1 MIFCENMMKKEFV
14 IFYSWM
20 SERPKEQNIKYI
32 RGVLEGDCKKLEKKL
47 GIKIKIDSD
56 SRGEDGS
63 KSIDENVLKKIA
75 GCHIFIGDI
84 TPIYPQCAWKWWLK
98 PTPNPNVMYE
108 LGFAVSS
115 LGWNRC
121 IMVWNLKYG
130 NLSKA
135 PFDIRN
141 HTTIKYRKGKQE
153 LSFYRALKSK
163 IENYDEYVR
172 EWRIGKER
180 FFDAEKYYQI
190 TQMCSERDLVDS
202 IDGFLTNQVY
212 NSLEFNWWDNLY
224 YYYHHY
230 PDNRFVDE
238 ELHQAYLKFLD
249 ELKRMTLFAATYN
262 EQIRHSNR
270 PDDEVGIDEWRREE
284 IYRIRDPYQY
294 LDESKAAAYQTKIDK
309 EFYSL
314 IPSVMDSYK
323 AFRDLIRKKLLV

>member
-1 MIFCENMMKKEFV
+1 
-14 IFYSWM
+14 M
-20 SERPKEQNIKYI
+20 SDRPQEQNLKFISK
-32 RGVLEGDCKKLEKKL
+32 VLKDDCKKLEKKL
-47 GIKIKIDSD
+47 GIKFLIDSD

-63 KSIDENVLKKIA
+63 KSIEENVLKKIA
-75 GCHIFIGDI
+75 NCDIFVGDI
-84 TPIYPQCAWKWWLK
+84 TPIYPRQPWQLWSK

-108 LGFAVSS
+108 LGYAVSS

-121 IMVWNLKYG
+121 VMVWNLKYG
-130 NLSKA
+130 NLGKA

-141 HTTIKYRKGKQE
+141 HSTVTYKKGKQE
-153 LSFYRALKSK
+153 LSFYEVLKNK
-163 IENYDEYVR
+163 IVHYDEYVKD
-172 EWRIGKER
+172 WRTGKER
-180 FFDAEKYYQI
+180 SFDAEKYAEI
-190 TQMCSERDLVDS
+190 NKICNERDLVDS

-249 ELKRMTLFAATYN
+249 ELRRMTMFAATYN
-262 EQIRHSNR
+262 EQIRHSQKS
-270 PDDEVGIDEWRREE
+270 DSEVGTDEWRREE
-284 IYRIRDPYQY
+284 IYRIRDPYQFF
-294 LDESKAAAYQTKIDK
+294 DESKAAVYQAKVDK